1 MKRDAQEIVTNAKLL
16 LKDEMSNISFITWI
30 NPLELEDW
38 TDSTI
43 VFKVN
48 SSFQRDVVEKK
59 YKDLI
64 FNTFKFLTNKEYNIS
79 FHLVEEDGE
88 EDNLSNRT
96 GNSAPTGSGLNP
108 NYTFDT
114 YVVGS
119 NNRFAQAAALAVAEA
134 PGTSYNPLFLY
145 GGVG

>member
-48 SSFQRDVVEKK
+48 SSFQRVRKVVIPLPLS
-59 YKDLI
+59 YP
-64 FNTFKFLTNKEYNIS
+64 EYV
-79 FHLVEEDGE
+79 FG
-88 EDNLSNRT
+88 
-96 GNSAPTGSGLNP
+96 
-108 NYTFDT
+108 
-114 YVVGS
+114 
-119 NNRFAQAAALAVAEA
+119 
-134 PGTSYNPLFLY
+134 
-145 GGVG
+145 